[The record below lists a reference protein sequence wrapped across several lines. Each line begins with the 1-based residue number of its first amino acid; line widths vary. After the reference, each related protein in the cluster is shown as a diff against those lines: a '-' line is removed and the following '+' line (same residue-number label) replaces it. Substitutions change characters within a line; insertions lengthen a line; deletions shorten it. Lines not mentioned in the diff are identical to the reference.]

1 MKVAETVEAELRPKV
16 VEVDLVLGLVAMFV
30 VEPDAVVVVA
40 EPMAVVVG
48 ILAEPVEPKEVVL
61 GIVSGVVAPMVVEVE
76 SLFGMAVSMGSGAAA
91 AAAAAAAL
99 VLGLDPRLAAF
110 DVGGPAHLDVSRVA
124 EPAAV
129 AVAAHEVESM

>member
-91 AAAAAAAL
+91 AL

-124 EPAAV
+124 ELAAV